1 MPFFFS
7 SSCTYYEHAYMMLV
21 MHEENPHAIHSL
33 VLIICHTFAVV
44 IMLN

>member
-7 SSCTYYEHAYMMLV
+7 SSCTYYEHAYMMV

-33 VLIICHTFAVV
+33 VPIICHTFAVV